1 MSSFLQICS
10 GGLALGA
17 VYALVAVGF
26 VVIYRSS
33 QIFNFAHGE
42 LVAIGAFSMTTFVAM
57 GLPWVLALLLAMTAT
72 GLLAAVIER
81 SVIRPM
87 IGRPIFSTIILTLF
101 VGFLLRAAILIIWG
115 ADLRGMPTPW
125 ETMASVDF
133 FGATILI
140 NGIAAVAV
148 GALSL
153 TLFYLLLKKT
163 RLGISMRAT
172 NSDQEVA
179 LVLGIPVGRV
189 FLATWFIAGA
199 FAALAGVFL
208 TMFPRSLDS
217 NLGYVALSAFPAA
230 VVGGL
235 SSPLGTV
242 IAGVLLGLAEVMAQ
256 AYLEPLLGEFGHNI
270 HVVFPYVVMILFLMV
285 RPYGLL
291 GEKEV
296 ERL

>member
-1 MSSFLQICS
+1 MSSFLQNCV
-10 GGLALGA
+10 GGLGLGA

-42 LVAIGAFSMTTFVAM
+42 FVAIGAFLMTTLVSI
-57 GLPWVLALLLAMTAT
+57 GVPWPFALLLTMIGT
-72 GLLAAVIER
+72 GALAAIVER

-87 IGRPIFSTIILTLF
+87 IGRPLFSTIILTLF
-101 VGFLLRAAILIIWG
+101 VGFVLRAGILIIWG
-115 ADLRGMPTPW
+115 TDLRGMPTPW
-125 ETMASVDF
+125 DTMASFEF
-133 FGATILI
+133 FGATVLYNVVAAVI
-140 NGIAAVAV
+140 IAAV
-148 GALSL
+148 SL
-153 TLFYLLLKKT
+153 GLFYLLLKKT
-163 RLGISMRAT
+163 RLGISMRAA

-179 LVLGIPVGRV
+179 LVLGIPVGRI
-189 FLATWFIAGA
+189 FQATWFLAGA

-217 NLGYVALSAFPAA
+217 NLGYVALAAFPAA
-230 VVGGL
+230 IVGGL

-242 IAGVLLGLAEVMAQ
+242 LAGILLGLTEVLAQ
-256 AYLEPLLGEFGHNI
+256 AYLEPQLGEFGHNI
-270 HVVFPYVVMILFLMV
+270 HVVFPYIIMIFFLMV

>member
-42 LVAIGAFSMTTFVAM
+42 LVAIGAFSMTSFVAL
-57 GLPWVLALLLAMTAT
+57 GLPWVLAFLLAMIAT
-72 GLLAAVIER
+72 GILAAAIER
-81 SVIRPM
+81 AVIRPM
-87 IGRPIFSTIILTLF
+87 IGRPLFSTIILTLF
-101 VGFLLRAAILIIWG
+101 VGFLLRAAILIVWG
-115 ADLRGMPTPW
+115 AELRGMPTPW
-125 ETMASVDF
+125 ETMSSVEI
-133 FGATILI
+133 FGATVLV

-148 GALSL
+148 GAVSL
-153 TLFYLLLKKT
+153 GLFYLLLKKT

-199 FAALAGVFL
+199 FAAVAGVFL

-256 AYLEPLLGEFGHNI
+256 AYLEPVLGEFGHNI
-270 HVVFPYVVMILFLMV
+270 HVVFPYVVMILFLV
-285 RPYGLL
+285 IRPYGLL
-291 GEKEV
+291 GEKTV

>member
-1 MSSFLQICS
+1 MSSFLQNCT

-42 LVAIGAFSMTTFVAM
+42 LVAVGAFLMTTFVAA
-57 GLPWVLALLLAMTAT
+57 GVPWPLALLLTMIGT
-72 GLLAAVIER
+72 GILAAVIER

-87 IGRPIFSTIILTLF
+87 IGRPLFSTIILTLF

-115 ADLRGMPTPW
+115 TDLRGMPTPW
-125 ETMASVDF
+125 DTMASF
-133 FGATILI
+133 RLGGATVLY
-140 NGIAAVAV
+140 NGVAAIGAAAV
-148 GALSL
+148 SL
-153 TLFYLLLKKT
+153 ALFYLLLKKT
-163 RLGISMRAT
+163 RLGISMRAA

-189 FLATWFIAGA
+189 FLATWFLAGA

-208 TMFPRSLDS
+208 TMFPRSLDA
-217 NLGYVALSAFPAA
+217 NLGYVALAAFPAA
-230 VVGGL
+230 IVGGL
-235 SSPLGTV
+235 NSPLGTV
-242 IAGVLLGLAEVMAQ
+242 IAGVLLGLTEVLAQ
-256 AYLEPLLGEFGHNI
+256 AYLEPHLGEFGHNI

-291 GEKEV
+291 GQKDV